1 MAWTHLI
8 YEAYCMY
15 RCSKDKYVKTHELLD
30 DGTFSKE
37 SIKFKNPAYVDGKR
51 PKWCFVKKDMTPV
64 SMCQLDNCPFLGLVA
79 VEGKE
84 YDAMIKAWFDAQSDG
99 IDRS

>member
-1 MAWTHLI
+1 
-8 YEAYCMY
+8 
-15 RCSKDKYVKTHELLD
+15 
-30 DGTFSKE
+30 
-37 SIKFKNPAYVDGKR
+37 
-51 PKWCFVKKDMTPV
+51 
-64 SMCQLDNCPFLGLVA
+64 VA

>member
-1 MAWTHLI
+1 
-8 YEAYCMY
+8 
-15 RCSKDKYVKTHELLD
+15 
-30 DGTFSKE
+30 
-37 SIKFKNPAYVDGKR
+37 
-51 PKWCFVKKDMTPV
+51 MTPV